1 MADHDIT
8 VYAVGMC
15 AASACAANDVP
26 LEAVEARVN
35 AEHPTG
41 IASRWRV
48 SADAAFAG
56 GEPNP
61 CPCNDK
67 PATHRHILLNC

>member
-1 MADHDIT
+1 MSDHDIT
-8 VYAVGMC
+8 IYAVGVC

-26 LEAVEARVN
+26 LEAVAARAN

-41 IASRWRV
+41 VGPWAV
-48 SADAAFAG
+48 SGDEAFAG